1 MTFLAGDDAAYRE
14 LPQMPQDSRTPIDA
28 ALVQLDAQV
37 DQVGKALMVLGDRL
51 GPLMRTEAT
60 EQVEAAAP
68 RVRHGSSGVVVRV
81 DQLTERLQD
90 WELRVLRYL
99 RDLEV

>member
-14 LPQMPQDSRTPIDA
+14 LPQVPQDSRAPIDA

-37 DQVGKALMVLGDRL
+37 DQVGRALAVLGDRL
-51 GPLMRTEAT
+51 GPLLRTEPTDGA
-60 EQVEAAAP
+60 EAAAL

-90 WELRVLRYL
+90 LEMRVLRYL